1 MEWKQ
6 KCILGIIEGPLVLV
20 MLALLGFCSQFSSW
34 TRTDFAQDDNKGS

>member
-1 MEWKQ
+1 MELKQ

-34 TRTDFAQDDNKGS
+34 TRTDFTQDDNKGS